1 MDIEKDSLCVV
12 LKVHTFLA
20 RWLSWLERRPVTA
33 EVVGSNPIRVVCPQG
48 YILIRIWDLS
58 SAGRASALQ
67 AEGHR
72 FESYWSHLYA
82 RYLRYVYAAV
92 AELADAQDLKS
103 CSS

>member
-1 MDIEKDSLCVV
+1 MLTFIENESILLFVVRQESLKDTRD
-12 LKVHTFLA
+12 H
-20 RWLSWLERRPVTA
+20 
-33 EVVGSNPIRVVCPQG
+33 
-48 YILIRIWDLS
+48 S

>member
-1 MDIEKDSLCVV
+1 MLTFIENESILLFVVRQESLKD
-12 LKVHTFLA
+12 T
-20 RWLSWLERRPVTA
+20 RD
-33 EVVGSNPIRVVCPQG
+33 
-48 YILIRIWDLS
+48 YS